1 MRTGNA
7 DDDKNRP
14 GYSMSELIRLG
25 DYGWFVWGSYA
36 LVATALLWGYLAPIL
51 AERRLL
57 TQLHQRY
64 RARHTSD

>member
-1 MRTGNA
+1 
-7 DDDKNRP
+7 
-14 GYSMSELIRLG
+14 MSELIRLG